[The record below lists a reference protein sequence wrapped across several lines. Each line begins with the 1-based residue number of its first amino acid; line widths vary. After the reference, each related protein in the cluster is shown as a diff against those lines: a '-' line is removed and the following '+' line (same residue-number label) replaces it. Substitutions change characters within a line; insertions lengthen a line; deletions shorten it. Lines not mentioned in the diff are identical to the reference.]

1 MGRTPGCNTDGLK
14 KGAWTADEDQ
24 KLIAYIQEHGEG
36 GWRTLPQKA
45 GLQRCG
51 KSCRLR
57 WANYL
62 RPDIKRGEFS
72 TEEEQKIIQ
81 LHASLGNRWSAIAR
95 NLPKRTDNE
104 IKNYWNTHLKKRQ
117 AEEGTALVSR
127 KPFGPSSA
135 PPDAIH
141 ESSECEPAQPQPT
154 SLRPA
159 SASAQLLN
167 KIAAKLAPSTC
178 LETLKTSQS
187 LQTLSTEADKEV
199 VDVHIISNTCQ
210 SEPPPSLA
218 VRSPDMPRPV
228 STSARILNKMAGR
241 LTTHLHCLDTLKSIL
256 SGSSDNHNFMHR
268 SPSASSLSET
278 ASDMSRSISTSNG
291 GINDQMPTHNHLSPL
306 IDSFD
311 LDLLEDWNGVSDCG
325 VSSSSLGDTY
335 NGWESPVSPLNNN
348 NNNNNNALTFSGC
361 ESMGTCSGEVKD
373 AMTTETTY
381 ESEMTFGYQ
390 DASDQYA
397 QYFTDG
403 FSNFFIGDSHVVSAC
418 SGDSHEGKVFEEDT
432 YSWNN
437 GHLFENYQ
445 PLDSHIF

>member
-1 MGRTPGCNTDGLK
+1 MDAKFKGKEQMSAKLVKNT
-14 KGAWTADEDQ
+14 
-24 KLIAYIQEHGEG
+24 H
-36 GWRTLPQKA
+36 
-45 GLQRCG
+45 
-51 KSCRLR
+51 
-57 WANYL
+57 
-62 RPDIKRGEFS
+62 
-72 TEEEQKIIQ
+72 
-81 LHASLGNRWSAIAR
+81 RWSAIAR

-117 AEEGTALVSR
+117 AEKGTALVSR

-135 PPDAIH
+135 PSDAIH

-311 LDLLEDWNGVSDCG
+311 LDLLKDWNGVSDCG

-335 NGWESPVSPLNNN
+335 NGWESPV
-348 NNNNNNALTFSGC
+348 
-361 ESMGTCSGEVKD
+361 GEVKD

-445 PLDSHIF
+445 PD